1 VFVFFL
7 RCVDVKYEGD
17 SKEFVV
23 NYNKGVVMLG
33 SFGIKCNR
41 QRQLLAT
48 QERENIASSKPPIP
62 KTPTPTLFVVTPTML
77 IIEVAPSL

>member
-1 VFVFFL
+1 LCFFL
-7 RCVDVKYEGD
+7 RCVDVEDEGD
-17 SKEFVV
+17 SKKFVV

-48 QERENIASSKPPIP
+48 PERENIASPKPPIP
-62 KTPTPTLFVVTPTML
+62 RTPTPTLFVATPTML
-77 IIEVAPSL
+77 IIKVTPSL